1 MHLYNMYNDAL
12 IQHVQRCTYIT
23 CTTMHI
29 PNWNLGYS
37 MSGK

>member
-23 CTTMHI
+23 CTTMHLYNMYNDALI
-29 PNWNLGYS
+29 
-37 MSGK
+37 